1 MKRFLGF
8 LLCII
13 LAVDMTACARQKL
26 ERDNTSCF
34 WELVDY
40 YFAIVTQN
48 GNVSV
53 IKSGLELDK
62 VMESRPDKVWI
73 WFEPEMVKLVHCDAD
88 ILEILKEKDYLF
100 SEEKKRT
107 WGTFA
112 GYAKWS
118 LCGVQIC
125 TNGSKCILWPVRN
138 LRAGFS
144 NMQNYII
151 L

>member
-26 ERDNTSCF
+26 EHDNTSCF

-100 SEEKKRT
+100 SEEKLIYVKT
-107 WGTFA
+107 HMGH
-112 GYAKWS
+112 
-118 LCGVQIC
+118 LCRVRQMEFVRS
-125 TNGSKCILWPVRN
+125 TNMYQRK
-138 LRAGFS
+138 
-144 NMQNYII
+144 
-151 L
+151 